1 MAANRRQQ
9 QRLLA
14 GLLLVLVA
22 VVGYQLLGRPA
33 ASGRPPSNGVRTAA
47 HPRAAGGAITG
58 GVPDVGL
65 EALKATQPEP
75 LSAGRNLFQFGAA
88 PAPNPGP
95 GAGQAAN
102 AMRPPAVTDGGAANG
117 GRPPV
122 EPIPLKFI
130 GIVEAP
136 GPMGR
141 VAVLSDGRD
150 VYHGHEGDII
160 EGRYRIVR
168 IGLESIEM
176 AHLDGTGRQMI
187 RLTGGS

>member
-14 GLLLVLVA
+14 GLLFVLVA
-22 VVGYQLLGRPA
+22 IVGYQLLDRPA
-33 ASGRPPSNGVRTAA
+33 ASSGPASNGVRAGA
-47 HPRAAGGAITG
+47 RGRAAGGGLAG

-65 EALKATQPEP
+65 EALNRTPPEP

-88 PAPNPGP
+88 PAPKPAAGRPPGV
-95 GAGQAAN
+95 
-102 AMRPPAVTDGGAANG
+102 MRPPVNPAGPGAANG
-117 GRPPV
+117 GRPMV
-122 EPIPLKFI
+122 DPIPLKFI

-176 AHLDGTGRQMI
+176 AHLDGSGRQMI

>member
-22 VVGYQLLGRPA
+22 VVGYQLLSRPA

-47 HPRAAGGAITG
+47 HPRAAGGAISG
-58 GVPDVGL
+58 GVPNVGL
-65 EALKATQPEP
+65 DALQHTQPEP

-88 PAPNPGP
+88 PAPKPAP
-95 GAGQAAN
+95 GAGRAAS
-102 AMRPPAVTDGGAANG
+102 AMRPPAAAGGVANG
-117 GRPPV
+117 GRPLV
-122 EPIPLKFI
+122 DPIPLKFI

-176 AHLDGTGRQMI
+176 AHLDGSGRQMI

>member
-1 MAANRRQQ
+1 MAANRRQ

-22 VVGYQLLGRPA
+22 VVGYQLLSRPA
-33 ASGRPPSNGVRTAA
+33 ASSRPPSNGVRAVA
-47 HPRAAGGAITG
+47 HPRAAGGTASG
-58 GVPDVGL
+58 GVPNVGL
-65 EALKATQPEP
+65 DALERTQPEP

-88 PAPNPGP
+88 PAPKPAP
-95 GAGQAAN
+95 GAGRTAG
-102 AMRPPAVTDGGAANG
+102 AMPPPAATRGGVANG

>member
-9 QRLLA
+9 QRLLV
-14 GLLLVLVA
+14 GLLVVLVA
-22 VVGYQLLGRPA
+22 VIGYQMLTRPA
-33 ASGRPPSNGVRTAA
+33 ASARPPSNGVHAVA
-47 HPRAAGGAITG
+47 HPRAARGAVAE
-58 GVPDVGL
+58 GVPNVGL
-65 EALKATQPEP
+65 EALKRTGPEP

-88 PAPNPGP
+88 PVSKPAEGSGRP
-95 GAGQAAN
+95 AN
-102 AMRPPAVTDGGAANG
+102 AMRPPVAVGAG
-117 GRPPV
+117 VPGRPQV

-160 EGRYRIVR
+160 EGRYRIIR

-176 AHLDGTGRQMI
+176 AHLDGSGRQMI